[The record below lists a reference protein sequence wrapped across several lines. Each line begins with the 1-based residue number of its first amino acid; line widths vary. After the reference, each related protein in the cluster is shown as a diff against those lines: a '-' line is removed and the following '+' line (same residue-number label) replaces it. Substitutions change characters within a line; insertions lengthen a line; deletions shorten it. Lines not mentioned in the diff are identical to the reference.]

1 LFCNI
6 IKAMPQIIANIQT
19 PSRPSLDFFEY
30 WDSLGL
36 FDELSVLLPP
46 EFFIIFEIAQVIF
59 TPELISEALNA
70 VEDISREEKIEA
82 PNRDESI
89 LINRVERISPLSDIM
104 VIDRYRTIYDLKKA
118 LPRELAWED
127 TIFDIKLFK
136 HELLVQKF
144 YEEKADTF
152 KPISTLQDES
162 GRQANRFDQKF
173 YLLLDRSRSME
184 IRMRSFFSKCLVAEF
199 LRRKLNSNAKIFY
212 RPFDSKPG
220 DLFKIEKKEDFP
232 FLIERVLLTT
242 TGGTSTNLQQAVFQ
256 AIDDINFDKDMLNSE
271 ILVVT
276 DGISKIDKYLLKEKL
291 GDIKLNILKVG
302 RDLAEPDYF
311 EMKKT
316 FDANKMKFDP
326 TALNIKEIQHKMD
339 KSQEEEALS
348 PLQKRAYRYI
358 LEYSE
363 TMFKD
368 LKEVSHR
375 FVEIPDLDPSSL
387 YELTDEKLDAIETA
401 VDDFSRI
408 DYNTKTLEERKKL
421 FKQAYFLSQY
431 VTLLLENKKNS
442 SNPILK
448 NCAYKLKK
456 ITQTILADPSLLQM
470 VMETGRFT
478 DKDTLKLSM
487 KQLKEKLKDMK
498 MSQTPL
504 SAEEIRK
511 AQMLLT
517 SDLGEGNIGQ
527 FLRVLFIKL
536 LECIKKLLQK
546 IKNAIKKNN

>member
-1 LFCNI
+1 
-6 IKAMPQIIANIQT
+6 MPQIIANIQM
-19 PSRPSLDFFEY
+19 PSRPSLDFFDY

>member
-1 LFCNI
+1 MSQVITTL
-6 IKAMPQIIANIQT
+6 QS

-36 FDELSVLLPP
+36 FEELSVMLPP
-46 EFFIIFEIAQVIF
+46 EFFVIFEIAQVVF

-89 LINRVERISPLSDIM
+89 LVNRVERISPLSDIM

-118 LPRELAWED
+118 LPRELAWD
-127 TIFDIKLFK
+127 DDIFDIKLFK

-256 AIDDINFDKDMLNSE
+256 AIDDIHYDKDMLNAE

-276 DGISKIDKYLLKEKL
+276 DGISKIDKYLMKEKL
-291 GDIKLNILKVG
+291 GDIKLNILKIG

-316 FDANKMKFDP
+316 FDANKIKFDP
-326 TALNIKEIQHKMD
+326 TALNIKEIQQKME
-339 KSQEEEALS
+339 KSQDGEEALS

-368 LKEVSHR
+368 LKEISHR
-375 FVEIPDLDPSSL
+375 FVEIPDLDPTSL

-401 VDDFSRI
+401 VDAFTRI
-408 DYNTKTLEERKKL
+408 DFNTKTLEERKKL

-431 VTLLLENKKNS
+431 VSLLLENKKNAA
-442 SNPILK
+442 NPILK
-448 NCAYKLKK
+448 RCAYKLQK
-456 ITQTILADPSLLQM
+456 ITQDILADPSLLQL
-470 VMETGRFT
+470 VMETGKFS
-478 DKDTLKLSM
+478 DKETLKLSK
-487 KQLKEKLKDMK
+487 KQLKEKLKEMK

-536 LECIKKLLQK
+536 LQFIKSIVKKLINL
-546 IKNAIKKNN
+546 ILKKQ

>member
-1 LFCNI
+1 MSQVITTLQ
-6 IKAMPQIIANIQT
+6 A

-36 FDELSVLLPP
+36 FEELSVMLPP
-46 EFFIIFEIAQVIF
+46 EFFVIFEIAQVVF

-89 LINRVERISPLSDIM
+89 LVNRVERISPLSDIM

-118 LPRELAWED
+118 LPRELAWD
-127 TIFDIKLFK
+127 DDIFDIKLFK

-256 AIDDINFDKDMLNSE
+256 AIDDIHYDKDMLNAE

-276 DGISKIDKYLLKEKL
+276 DGISKIDKYLMKEKL
-291 GDIKLNILKVG
+291 GDIKLNILKIG

-316 FDANKMKFDP
+316 FDANKIKFDP
-326 TALNIKEIQHKMD
+326 TALNIKEIQQKME
-339 KSQEEEALS
+339 KSQDGEEALS

-368 LKEVSHR
+368 LKEISHR
-375 FVEIPDLDPSSL
+375 FVEIPDLDPTSL

-401 VDDFSRI
+401 VDAFTRI
-408 DYNTKTLEERKKL
+408 DFNTKTLEERKKL

-431 VTLLLENKKNS
+431 VSLLLENKKNAA
-442 SNPILK
+442 NPILK
-448 NCAYKLKK
+448 RCAYKLQK
-456 ITQTILADPSLLQM
+456 ITQDILADPSLLQL
-470 VMETGRFT
+470 VMETGKFS
-478 DKDTLKLSM
+478 DKETLKLSK
-487 KQLKEKLKDMK
+487 KQLKEKLKEMK

-536 LECIKKLLQK
+536 LQFIKSIVEKLINL
-546 IKNAIKKNN
+546 ILKKQ

>member
-1 LFCNI
+1 MSQVITTLQ
-6 IKAMPQIIANIQT
+6 A

-36 FDELSVLLPP
+36 FEELSVILPP
-46 EFFIIFEIAQVIF
+46 EFFVIFEIAQVVF

-89 LINRVERISPLSDIM
+89 LVNRVERISPLSDIM

-118 LPRELAWED
+118 LPRELAWD
-127 TIFDIKLFK
+127 DDIFDIKLFK
-136 HELLVQKF
+136 HELLVQNF

-256 AIDDINFDKDMLNSE
+256 AIDDIHYDKDMLNAE

-276 DGISKIDKYLLKEKL
+276 DGISKIDKYLMKEKL
-291 GDIKLNILKVG
+291 GDIKLNILKIG

-316 FDANKMKFDP
+316 FDANKIKFDP
-326 TALNIKEIQHKMD
+326 TALNIKEIQQKME
-339 KSQEEEALS
+339 KSQDGEEALS

-368 LKEVSHR
+368 LKEISHR
-375 FVEIPDLDPSSL
+375 FVEIPDLDPTSL

-401 VDDFSRI
+401 VDAFTRMDF
-408 DYNTKTLEERKKL
+408 NTKTLEERKKL

-431 VTLLLENKKNS
+431 VSLLLENKKNAT
-442 SNPILK
+442 NPILK
-448 NCAYKLKK
+448 RCAYKLQK
-456 ITQTILADPSLLQM
+456 ITQDILADPSLLQL
-470 VMETGRFT
+470 VMETGKFS
-478 DKDTLKLSM
+478 DKETLKLSK
-487 KQLKEKLKDMK
+487 KQLKEKLKEMK

-504 SAEEIRK
+504 SSEEIRK

-536 LECIKKLLQK
+536 LQFITHVVKKL
-546 IKNAIKKNN
+546 KNITTNSLKLFC

>member
-1 LFCNI
+1 MSQVITTLQ
-6 IKAMPQIIANIQT
+6 A

-36 FDELSVLLPP
+36 FEELSVILPP
-46 EFFIIFEIAQVIF
+46 EFFVIFEIAQVVF

-89 LINRVERISPLSDIM
+89 LVNRVERISPLSDIM

-118 LPRELAWED
+118 LPRELAWEND
-127 TIFDIKLFK
+127 IFDIKLFK

-256 AIDDINFDKDMLNSE
+256 AIDDIHYDKDMLNAE

-276 DGISKIDKYLLKEKL
+276 DGISKIDKYLMKEKL
-291 GDIKLNILKVG
+291 GDIKLNILKIG

-316 FDANKMKFDP
+316 FDANKIKFDP
-326 TALNIKEIQHKMD
+326 TALNIKEIQQKME
-339 KSQEEEALS
+339 KSQEGEEALS

-368 LKEVSHR
+368 LKEISHR
-375 FVEIPDLDPSSL
+375 FVEIPDLDPTSL

-401 VDDFSRI
+401 VDAFTRI
-408 DYNTKTLEERKKL
+408 DFNTKTLEERKKL

-431 VTLLLENKKNS
+431 VSLLIENKKNAA
-442 SNPILK
+442 NPILK
-448 NCAYKLKK
+448 RCAYKLQK
-456 ITQTILADPSLLQM
+456 ITQDILADPSLLQL
-470 VMETGRFT
+470 VMETGKFS
-478 DKDTLKLSM
+478 DKETLKLSK
-487 KQLKEKLKDMK
+487 KQLKEKLKEMK

-504 SAEEIRK
+504 STEEIRK

-536 LECIKKLLQK
+536 MQFIKRIVQK
-546 IKNAIKKNN
+546 IINSIRNKNN

>member
-1 LFCNI
+1 
-6 IKAMPQIIANIQT
+6 MPQIIANIQT